1 MVGSRLLALA
11 LAAAAVAAG
20 AVGLPGLAFW
30 LGLLVV
36 PPASAAAFVA
46 ASDVLEG
53 RRLSRL
59 RAVTTGCALTLLVVA
74 SAARTNAATG
84 GGVPRLVTWS
94 LVLALGCYGLPAI
107 AWLVEPVRAPARSR
121 PERRRRRRRSAE
133 AETDALS
140 RAA

>member
-1 MVGSRLLALA
+1 MVGSRLLPLA
-11 LAAAAVAAG
+11 LATAAVAAG

-36 PPASAAAFVA
+36 PAAGAAAFVA
-46 ASDVLEG
+46 VSDVLEG

-59 RAVTTGCALTLLVVA
+59 RAVTTGCALTLVVVA
-74 SAARTNAATG
+74 SAARANAATG

-94 LVLALGCYGLPAI
+94 LVLALGCYGLPVI
-107 AWLVEPVRAPARSR
+107 GWLLEPVRVPVRSR
-121 PERRRRRRRSAE
+121 SERRRRRPTEPE
-133 AETDALS
+133 AETLS